1 MTVNEIQL
9 NKLLQ
14 LNVKVKMIMEILNEI
29 SGNISFFRGSI
40 LPEFHKAILKSNYKI
55 NLKEFQELFDLVDI
69 DVSER
74 CDDLYKLSTNIQKSF
89 DNLRCFC
96 YVVRQDNYKLAD
108 DED

>member
-40 LPEFHKAILKSNYKI
+40 LPEFHKAIL
-55 NLKEFQELFDLVDI
+55 
-69 DVSER
+69 
-74 CDDLYKLSTNIQKSF
+74 
-89 DNLRCFC
+89 
-96 YVVRQDNYKLAD
+96 
-108 DED
+108 